1 MRVMSM
7 SPTRKKEHTMTER
20 KGKAE
25 LIDVKELLRRDE
37 DFLRAA
43 LEALLQA
50 ALEAEMSEA
59 IGAEKGER
67 TETRV
72 SYRSGYYGRSLITRV
87 GTLELRVP
95 QDRFGRFST
104 ELFARY
110 QRSEKALVGTLA
122 EMYVQGVSTRKV
134 KAVTEAL
141 CGHSFSAS
149 AISAVNKSLDEALRR
164 FAERRLGEPFPY
176 LILDARYEKVRESGV
191 IASQAVLIAVA
202 VDGEGRRQV
211 LGVELASRESRS
223 SWRDFLSGLKAR
235 GLFGVEFVVS
245 DDHEGLKAAI
255 REVLPAAVS
264 QRCYVHFLRNAL
276 DYVPRKVDD
285 DCLQELRWIY
295 DRRDAAE
302 ARRDVAQ
309 WLAKWQGKYPKLCD
323 WAEDNIEETL
333 TYYRLPLAHHKHMK
347 STNMLERLNQEIKRR
362 THVVRIFPN
371 TESGLRLVR
380 ALAVETHENW
390 LEGTRYLN
398 MQHLFEH
405 KKEALRQA
413 A

>member
-1 MRVMSM
+1 
-7 SPTRKKEHTMTER
+7 MTER

-25 LIDVKELLRRDE
+25 QIDVKELLARDQ
-37 DFLRAA
+37 DFVRVA

-50 ALEAEMSEA
+50 ALEAEMTEA

-67 TETRV
+67 TETRL

-95 QDRFGRFST
+95 QDRLGRFST
-104 ELFARY
+104 DLFGRY

-149 AISAVNKSLDEALRR
+149 AISVVNKSLDKALHK
-164 FAERRLGEPFPY
+164 FAERRLAEPFPY
-176 LILDARYEKVRESGV
+176 LILDARYEKVREGGI

-211 LGVELASRESRS
+211 LAVELANRESRS
-223 SWRDFLSGLKAR
+223 SWRDFLTRLKQR

-245 DDHEGLKAAI
+245 DDHEGLKGAI
-255 REVLPAAVS
+255 SEVLPGAAW

-295 DRRDAAE
+295 DRRELTE
-302 ARRDVAQ
+302 ARRDIAQ
-309 WLAKWQGKYPKLCD
+309 WLTKWQGKYPKLCD

-371 TESGLRLVR
+371 TESCLRLVR

-398 MQHLFEH
+398 MQHLYER
-405 KKEALRQA
+405 KKEALRQVA
-413 A
+413 